1 MNKPIEWKVIA
12 QEGEARAGILHTRRS
27 TIETPVFMPVGT
39 QGTVKGVRFEWLED
53 EMDARIILG
62 NTYHLFLRPGADL
75 IRKFGGLHKY
85 TTWNRSFL
93 TDSGGFQVFSLTDLR
108 KLTEEGVEFRS
119 HLDGDKKFLS
129 PEVSMEIQA
138 ALGSEIVMVFD
149 ECPPGDAGID
159 VTRKSLEMTARWAWR
174 SKNRFD
180 ELQNEGLDTG
190 FVENATFDDEKQSSD
205 DEKQPTLAEK
215 QSSAEEKQSSVTEK
229 QQSVREKQS
238 SVIEKQPSAAKTQT
252 SAAKTQSSDQKTQAS
267 DGKTQVSDKE
277 TQQTDTEKQLTDAKT
292 QVIETKTQLSDRKTQ
307 AIIELS
313 GQQALFGIIQGAGHL
328 NLRRESLDK
337 TVEIGFDGYAI
348 GGLSVGEEKSVMYEV
363 IDFLAPQM
371 PSDAPRYL
379 MGVGTPED
387 LIEAVYRGV
396 DMFDCVMPTRNG
408 RTGSAF
414 TSAGKINIRNAKFAQ
429 DDSPLDENCPCSV
442 CRRYSKAYLRHLYQ
456 AKEMLAATLI
466 SHHNLAFFLDLMRQI
481 RQSIKSGSFSKFRLT
496 FLEKIKESEP
506 ADE

>member
-1 MNKPIEWKVIA
+1 MKPINWKVIA
-12 QEGEARAGILHTRRS
+12 QEGEARAGILQTRRS
-27 TIETPVFMPVGT
+27 IIETPVFMPVGT

-62 NTYHLFLRPGADL
+62 NTYHLFLRPGAET
-75 IRKFGGLHKY
+75 IRQLGGLHKF

-93 TDSGGFQVFSLTDLR
+93 TDSGGFQVFSLTELR

-149 ECPPGDAGID
+149 ECPPGDAGVD
-159 VTRKSLEMTARWAWR
+159 VTRKSLEMTARWALR

-180 ELQNEGLDTG
+180 ELQESGMDTG
-190 FVENATFDDEKQSSD
+190 FLSE
-205 DEKQPTLAEK
+205 
-215 QSSAEEKQSSVTEK
+215 
-229 QQSVREKQS
+229 
-238 SVIEKQPSAAKTQT
+238 PSALAKGFYLD
-252 SAAKTQSSDQKTQAS
+252 AHPPAHAGGSD
-267 DGKTQVSDKE
+267 
-277 TQQTDTEKQLTDAKT
+277 
-292 QVIETKTQLSDRKTQ
+292 
-307 AIIELS
+307 LS
-313 GQQALFGIIQGAGHL
+313 GRQALFGIVQGAGHL
-328 NLRRESLDK
+328 DLRKESLDK
-337 TVEIGFDGYAI
+337 TIEIGFDGYAI

-371 PSDAPRYL
+371 PKDAPRYL

-387 LIEAVYRGV
+387 LVEAVYRGV

-414 TSAGKINIRNAKFAQ
+414 TSHGKINIRNAKFIT
-429 DDSPLDENCPCSV
+429 DDAPMDENCPCSV

-481 RQSIKSGSFSKFRLT
+481 REAIKAGVFGEFRRE
-496 FLEKIKESEP
+496 FLSRMS
-506 ADE
+506 DN